1 MSDDYGRYDY
11 HQFYAPDERE
21 KEELQLSAAKSE
33 AFNDMLNLILNHKK
47 EITKIAQCSTI
58 DGATAWANKR
68 KGYFA
73 KEKDIG
79 GDDKPEVVVFD
90 KHKRP
95 IVVNGYKLKASDY
108 PMRRMYW
115 KENNTPEKRAGNP
128 MKLWAQ
134 TRAYDAPVDPENPW
148 ARKYVNETEFGS
160 KLRAWGY
167 KMPTK
172 PKKKMS
178 PYAIFSKLIAPAVR
192 EVFEHDSFLEEI
204 GTSTAAL
211 GVEGTPGKNTARFL
225 SRLIS
230 PINMYRALYI
240 IMVEQKYFFEMYRD
254 KKITAT
260 KTYAGFLKFMKDYKV
275 SFEGWFHRNI
285 LDGTKTDFNDKWIN
299 GAVLISNLICEN
311 IQWDGSDLR
320 DLLVFLVG
328 YDNIQ
333 KMHQKSHTCFTK
345 DDKGYTIECTIGDIL
360 GNDKKAAGFMQ
371 ILNDKDEGKHKANK
385 KVMTLFMNNAKET
398 MKTYFKE
405 MLPKLFENNEAY
417 NDYVKYSAQGSPN
430 ARQEKDI
437 ERQQELGISTS
448 PMKKSDTKIRPP
460 EQEERQME
468 VVEDDDVDNGEED
481 APTDEEA

>member
-21 KEELQLSAAKSE
+21 KEEMQLSAAKSE

-58 DGATAWANKR
+58 DGAKGWASKR

-73 KEKDIG
+73 EEKDIG

-108 PMRRMYW
+108 PIRRMYW

-134 TRAYDAPVDPENPW
+134 NKAYHAPVDPTNPW
-148 ARKYVNETEFGS
+148 ARQFVNETEFGT
-160 KLRAWGY
+160 KLRDWGY

-178 PYAIFSKLIAPAVR
+178 PYAIFSKLIAPTIK
-192 EVFEHDSFLEEI
+192 EVFESDPFLEEL

-211 GVEGTPGKNTARFL
+211 GVKGAPGKNTARFL

-240 IMVEQKYFFEMYRD
+240 IMVEQKYFFEMFKD
-254 KKITAT
+254 KNITAT
-260 KTYAGFLKFMKDYKV
+260 KTYAGFLKFMKDYKK

-285 LDGTKTDFNDKWIN
+285 LDESKTGFNDKWIN
-299 GAVLISNLICEN
+299 GAVLISNLIYEN
-311 IQWDGSDLR
+311 IQWNGDDIR

-333 KMHQKSHTCFTK
+333 KMTQKSHVCYTK
-345 DDKGYTIECTIGDIL
+345 DDKGYTTTCTIGDIL
-360 GNDKKAAGFMQ
+360 GNDAAAAGFMQ
-371 ILNDKDEGKHKANK
+371 ILNDKDEGKNKANK
-385 KVMTLFMNNAKET
+385 KVMTMFINNAKDT
-398 MKTYFKE
+398 MKIYFKE
-405 MLPKLFENNEAY
+405 KLPVLFENDAAY
-417 NDYVKYSAQGSPN
+417 QDYVKYSAQGSPN
-430 ARQEKDI
+430 ARQDKDVAHQ
-437 ERQQELGISTS
+437 RQLGISTS
-448 PMKKSDTKIRPP
+448 PMKKSETQIRPP
-460 EQEERQME
+460 EVEERQME
-468 VVEDDDVDNGEED
+468 VVGSDDDAEEEQ
-481 APTDEEA
+481 EEA

>member
-11 HQFYAPDERE
+11 HQFYSPDERE
-21 KEELQLSAAKSE
+21 KEEMQLSAAKSE

-58 DGATAWANKR
+58 DGAKGWASKR

-73 KEKDIG
+73 EEKDIG

-90 KHKRP
+90 KHKKP
-95 IVVNGYKLKASDY
+95 VVVNGYKLKASDY

-134 TRAYDAPVDPENPW
+134 TKAYDAPVDPENPW
-148 ARKYVNETEFGS
+148 ARKYVNETEFGT

-178 PYAIFSKLIAPAVR
+178 PYAIFSKLIAPYIK
-192 EVFEHDSFLEEI
+192 EVFNNDAFLQAL
-204 GTSTAAL
+204 GTSTAGFGIKGA
-211 GVEGTPGKNTARFL
+211 PGPNTARFL
-225 SRLIS
+225 CRLIS

-240 IMVEQKYFFEMYRD
+240 IMVEQKYFFEMYKD
-254 KKITAT
+254 KNITAA
-260 KTYAGFLKFMKDYKV
+260 KTYAGFLKFMKDYKT

-285 LDGTKTDFNDKWIN
+285 LDASKTEFNDKWIN
-299 GAVLISNLICEN
+299 GAVIISNLIYEN
-311 IQWDGSDLR
+311 IQWDGGDLR

-328 YDNIQ
+328 YDNVQ
-333 KMHQKSHTCFTK
+333 KMSQKSHTCYTK
-345 DDKGYTIECTIGDIL
+345 DAQGYTVTCTIGEIL
-360 GNDKKAAGFMQ
+360 GNDQIAEGFMR
-371 ILNDKDEGKHKANK
+371 ILNDKDEGKHSANK

-405 MLPKLFENNEAY
+405 MLPKLFENDQAY

-430 ARQEKDI
+430 ARQDQDI
-437 ERQQELGISTS
+437 ENQKQLGISTS
-448 PMKKSDTKIRPP
+448 PMKKSETKIRPP
-460 EQEERQME
+460 DQEERQME
-468 VVEDDDVDNGEED
+468 VVGSDDDDGD
-481 APTDEEA
+481 AQEEA